1 MSVSHKDLIV
11 TLFPQRWN
19 QSSTG
24 LDPLPREFKRLLQG
38 TVRIDKG
45 LDPRKMCHD
54 MVKCAMQYI
63 PLVEMEDRH
72 LPLAHWK
79 VFSKEVLRVVSFTFK
94 SDSIQSIDDVLIDYF
109 QRNSLEK

>member
-1 MSVSHKDLIV
+1 MSLSHKDLIV

-24 LDPLPREFKRLLQG
+24 LDPLPKEFKQLLQE
-38 TVRIDKG
+38 TVRFDKG
-45 LDPRKMCHD
+45 LDPRKLCHD
-54 MVKCAMQYI
+54 MVKRSMQYV
-63 PLVEMEDRH
+63 PLVEMDNRR

-94 SDSIQSIDDVLIDYF
+94 LD
-109 QRNSLEK
+109 